1 MIFNGMAS
9 ILKALTHPATSALLG
24 GLVLP
29 TAMDYRMNS
38 DPNAK
43 FGISTW
49 KDLVGG
55 TMSKDR
61 KFNLAVNG
69 LLGAGGGAL
78 MNTGIGRM
86 FTSDEKLRDVK
97 GGATML
103 AEGVGTMALAP
114 AKDLILNA
122 LSTPDKMNKALDK
135 ITETTSNVDTSMN
148 KLVSRLGLGALG
160 IGAGALGLGGYG
172 LYKWL
177 QAKKKDQER
186 EEKGHIKIRVRGKDG
201 DPNKTMDVVLPVDSP
216 DLSPTLMEGLNMSLR
231 RNAKDVIRAN
241 SMKRDPETGKMIT
254 YEAWA
259 AKYGRGKKTDATG
272 TPTMNVPSSD
282 GYSYENFGKAAFWD
296 SADDDEKPEEN
307 PAQTPESTI
316 TDKPILLRKVTGPTL
331 TEYFM
336 PNSATLT
343 PALIQSLLN
352 EMKTPM
358 QKARG
363 SYEAT
368 GSPLPDSFD
377 DEDDEFDKMSAAGPD
392 GGGGG
397 GGAPPQG
404 ANVPPDM
411 NQQAQGLPPAGSST
425 AVSEA
430 SSRLTS
436 ILDRLKQQRNSTGFK
451 AIQRPQGNGQQA

>member
-1 MIFNGMAS
+1 MAS

-24 GLVLP
+24 GIVLP

-78 MNTGIGRM
+78 INTGLGRM
-86 FTSDEKLRDVK
+86 FTSNKKLRNVK
-97 GGATML
+97 DGATMF
-103 AEGVGTMALAP
+103 AEGVGTLALAP

-135 ITETTSNVDTSMN
+135 ITDTTTNVDKSMS
-148 KLVSRLGLGALG
+148 KLIGGLGAGALG

-177 QAKKKDQER
+177 QAKKKDQEK

-201 DPNKTMDVVLPVDSP
+201 DPNKTMDVVLPVDNP
-216 DLSPTLMEGLNMSLR
+216 ELSPTLMEGLNMSLR

-254 YEAWA
+254 YESWA
-259 AKYGRGKKTDATG
+259 AKYGRGKKIDATG
-272 TPTMNVPSSD
+272 TPLMNVPSND
-282 GYSYENFGKAAFWD
+282 GYGYGAISKAAFWRSNEED
-296 SADDDEKPEEN
+296 TESEN
-307 PAQTPESTI
+307 PAQTPESKI
-316 TDKPILLRKVTGPTL
+316 TDKPILLRRVTGPTM
-331 TEYFM
+331 TEYLMPSFM
-336 PNSATLT
+336 AQNYLT
-343 PALIQSLLN
+343 PSLLQSLLG
-352 EMKTPM
+352 EMKTPV
-358 QKARG
+358 QKAES

-368 GSPLPDSFD
+368 GSPLPDSFAD

-397 GGAPPQG
+397 GAPPAG
-404 ANVPPDM
+404 ANVPPEQ
-411 NQQAQGLPPAGSST
+411 NQQAQGLPPAGNST

-436 ILDRLKQQRNSTGFK
+436 ILERMKQQRQSTGFK
-451 AIQRPQGNGQQA
+451 NIQRPQSNGQQA